1 MFESEA
7 QLSLDLRDFQTE
19 PLFVLID
26 RVKCFDRII
35 SAVAVS
41 ALNSLGLPPPI
52 GVAIQRFDSN
62 QVGIMKLAKACE
74 KRLIHGSSTLQ
85 GCTLSIQM
93 VNVFVLDLKAHR
105 NKTSPQVQAT
115 TFIDDMKVWAKRE
128 NVGMLQSVLA
138 ETVEF
143 DRLIEQLTS
152 EEKLL
157 L

>member
-19 PLFVLID
+19 PWFVLLD

-52 GVAIQRFDSN
+52 GVAIQSFDSN

-93 VNVFVLDLKAHR
+93 VNVFFL
-105 NKTSPQVQAT
+105 
-115 TFIDDMKVWAKRE
+115 F
-128 NVGMLQSVLA
+128 
-138 ETVEF
+138 
-143 DRLIEQLTS
+143 
-152 EEKLL
+152 
-157 L
+157 